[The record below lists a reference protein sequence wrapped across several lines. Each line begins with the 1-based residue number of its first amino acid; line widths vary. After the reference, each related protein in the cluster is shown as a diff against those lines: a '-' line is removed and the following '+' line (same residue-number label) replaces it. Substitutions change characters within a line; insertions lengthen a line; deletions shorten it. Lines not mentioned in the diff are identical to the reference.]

1 MKRQLTVGWYSE
13 TLTPKEISKS
23 FRGDLKG
30 CWHFVGKDGDGDAA
44 HVSYPWMRVG
54 VTASLTLSSEV
65 DPITLP
71 ENNDK
76 WLEIG
81 KWSEILS
88 PLPKVPSPNQ
98 VMNSGSKTCLCYS
111 LAVHL
116 WTINILNL
124 SCFIYEMG
132 KITIFALQRTSN
144 LLLYKIIS

>member
-88 PLPKVPSPNQ
+88 PLPKVPSPTKWWTL
-98 VMNSGSKTCLCYS
+98 GPK
-111 LAVHL
+111 LASVTH
-116 WTINILNL
+116 WQCIWHKHLNL
-124 SCFIYEMG
+124 AGFIYEMG